1 MKPMFT
7 ALHSALGI
15 APTDEFTNEMLD
27 RLVEERIAERQDL
40 DFKEKIDSKP
50 TRPESDVKKDLCAMA
65 NSGGGVIVYGVG
77 ELSDMKDHA
86 GKRVS
91 AGDYSPRLG
100 AGLPLCCHRLHFAA
114 IAGRGVSPGR
124 ASRTRSIRRRGAGQ

>member
-1 MKPMFT
+1 MTPMFT

-27 RLVEERIAERQDL
+27 RLVEERTAERQDL

-50 TRPESDVKKDLCAMA
+50 TRPESDVKKGLCATA

-77 ELSDMKDHA
+77 ELPDM
-86 GKRVS
+86 
-91 AGDYSPRLG
+91 
-100 AGLPLCCHRLHFAA
+100 
-114 IAGRGVSPGR
+114 
-124 ASRTRSIRRRGAGQ
+124 